1 MARIPD
7 ELLRRIREEVP
18 LERLAEAQG
27 VELKRHGA
35 DLIGRCPFHDDR
47 EPSLVVTPGK
57 NLWHC
62 LGECQTGG
70 SPIDWVMKAEG
81 VSFRHAVEIL
91 RAEHFPTTPSLD
103 GPPQRSSV
111 PKLAPPVDLDADD
124 RELLGQVIGYYHQTL
139 KESPEALG
147 YLEKRGLVHPEVID
161 RFQLG
166 YANRTLGYRL
176 PAMNRKAGQEIRT
189 RLQKL
194 GLLRDSGHEHLN
206 GSLVVPILGEGGE
219 VLGAYGRKI
228 TPTHQ
233 LRPGTP
239 LHLYLPGPHR
249 GVFNVEALMASKEVI
264 LCEALVDAL
273 TFWCAGYRNVT
284 AAYGVE
290 GFTHDHLAAFK
301 AYGTEHVLIAYDR
314 DEAGDRAA
322 ESLAKRLTAEGI
334 GCSRVQFPKGM
345 DANEYALKVQPAGK
359 ALGLLLRT
367 AAWLGNGTKPAS
379 TTAASAAVAAPA
391 GGDFGCEPG
400 GKFGGDLDAPAEAAA
415 PPSAAPVLASS
426 ATPVPAV
433 RTSEPPAPLAAK
445 EESLAP
451 AAEEEKRSRP
461 TAAPRE
467 AVVARDAG
475 DTNDSGLVSL
485 TDDVAR
491 FAFGDRRYRIL
502 GLAKCGSLGSMRVSV
517 RAEREA
523 GDLFLPPSPIT
534 GWFQDT
540 FDLGLHR
547 QRAHFEKEAA
557 RELGVKDEIVRWD
570 LGKVLRKLEEV
581 QEQRLLKL
589 LAPSDKPPAMSEEE
603 REAALALGRSPD
615 LLATILDHYEKC
627 GVVGEVMNKLALYLA
642 VVSRKLERPLAVVI
656 RSSSAAG
663 KTALM
668 EAVLAFVPK
677 EEREKYSALTENS
690 LFYFEGKDF
699 KHKVLAL
706 VEEEGAQR
714 AAYALKL
721 LQSEGEITI
730 ASTGKDT
737 ATGKLVTKEYRVEGP
752 VMILLTSTAI
762 EIDEELLNRCLVL
775 TVDEGREQT
784 RAIHRLQRE
793 AHTLEGLRA
802 RQERERL
809 LSLHQNLQ
817 RLLRPLF
824 VHNPWAPGLT
834 FLDEKTRMRRDHT
847 KYLALIDSIA
857 LLHQHQREIR
867 TLTVP
872 AGGTTAEGGAAGA
885 RTIEY
890 IEATLDDIALANGIA
905 SEVLGRSLDEL
916 PPQTS
921 KLLMVLDQMVTEAC
935 GRTGAERSDYHF
947 SRRDVRRYTG
957 WGHSQLCLHL
967 DRLVALEYLLVH
979 RGGRGQSFVYEL
991 LYQGEG
997 KDGSRFVLGL
1007 MDAEKLQQT
1016 GAPDADRLAET
1027 TTTTETFRGERGE
1040 FPGSFRVHS
1049 GVFPAPFRGGTTEP
1063 RPAVDTASGASEP
1076 EIAETAQIPLPAKTP
1091 SYPSRRSPAKTP
1103 RNGSSLGPSLHPP
1116 LASPL
1121 GASLASSRLDLP
1133 QSPSEDEPLAAL
1145 RA

>member
-7 ELLRRIREEVP
+7 ELLRCIREEVP
-18 LERLAEAQG
+18 LERLAEARG
-27 VELKRHGA
+27 VELRRHGA

-91 RAEHFPTTPSLD
+91 RAEHFPTTTPLD
-103 GPPQRSSV
+103 EGPARPVPQRSTV

-147 YLEKRGLVHPEVID
+147 YLEKRGLTHPELSD
-161 RFQLG
+161 RFRLG

-194 GLLRDSGHEHLN
+194 GVVRDSGHEHLN

-264 LCEALVDAL
+264 LCEALIDAL
-273 TFWCAGYRNVT
+273 TFWCAGFRNVT

-314 DEAGDRAA
+314 DEAGDKAA
-322 ESLAKRLTAEGI
+322 ESLAKKLTAEGI
-334 GCSRVQFPKGM
+334 ACSRVQFPKGM
-345 DANEYALKVQPAGK
+345 DANEYALKVQPPAK

-367 AAWLGNGTKPAS
+367 AAWMGNGTKPAS
-379 TTAASAAVAAPA
+379 TAAASAAVAAPA
-391 GGDFGCEPG
+391 GGNLGRESG
-400 GKFGGDLDAPAEAAA
+400 GKFGGDLDAPAAAA
-415 PPSAAPVLASS
+415 ALVLASS

-433 RTSEPPAPLAAK
+433 RTSEQPAPLAAK
-445 EESLAP
+445 EEKPAP
-451 AAEEEKRSRP
+451 AAEEEKGSP
-461 TAAPRE
+461 A
-467 AVVARDAG
+467 DA
-475 DTNDSGLVSL
+475 GLVSL

-502 GLAKCGSLGSMRVSV
+502 GLSKCGSLGSMRVSV

-589 LAPSDKPPAMSEEE
+589 LAPSDKPLAMSEEE

-737 ATGKLVTKEYRVEGP
+737 STGKLVTKEYRVEGP

-793 AHTLEGLRA
+793 AHTLEGLKL
-802 RQERERL
+802 RQERERI

-824 VHNPWAPGLT
+824 VHNPYAPALT

-867 TLTVP
+867 TLTIP

-890 IEATLDDIALANGIA
+890 VEATLDDVALANGIA
-905 SEVLGRSLDEL
+905 AEVLGRSLDEL

-921 KLLMVLDQMVTEAC
+921 KLLMVLDQMVTETC
-935 GRTGAERSDYHF
+935 GRTGTERSDYHF

-1007 MDAEKLQQT
+1007 MDVEKLQQT
-1016 GAPDADRLAET
+1016 GAPDADRLTESA
-1027 TTTTETFRGERGE
+1027 TTTETFRGEKGE
-1040 FPGSFRVHS
+1040 LPGSFRAHS
-1049 GVFPAPFRGGTTEP
+1049 GAFSAPFRARPIEP
-1063 RPAVDTASGASEP
+1063 RPAVDTASGVSEP
-1076 EIAETAQIPLPAKTP
+1076 ETAETAQIPPSVKTP

-1103 RNGSSLGPSLHPP
+1103 RNGSSLHPSLAPSLAAP
-1116 LASPL
+1116 LAPP
-1121 GASLASSRLDLP
+1121 RLDLP
-1133 QSPSEDEPLAAL
+1133 RSPSEEEPVAVV